1 MKLSDRLK
9 NYRKEQ
15 NLTQQDLAN
24 KLFVSRSAVAK
35 WEQDRGYP
43 DKTMLASLS
52 KLLGIEKEE
61 LISNETIKNI
71 ALDSAQTI
79 SKNNKVT
86 LFLCISLAILCAFSV
101 FLGVYVFGQKTE
113 NKPIVTTETIKQEGY
128 FEFDPNFQHGYI
140 FSTYNYL
147 TENKT
152 QLYKNYPHLFSY
164 KVPCYNVYGK
174 PMLFSELRTGY
185 LVMTFINKTTT
196 KYNNKTTITYTADKI
211 VVLDDYLDGDYYVKG
226 FFISTE
232 AYYGDYPPIY
242 ARFLGYTDYKPNV
255 SQDGTVWEYSS
266 GDKYWSPRYRYPYFI
281 CIKNGYAYCELTT
294 LKTSTGRQTT
304 KNPLTDYTCKI
315 TYEMDITLSPD
326 TKEVLIYALDN
337 SEKGY
342 TLHNNRTSNYGDTSF
357 TINAIDA
364 ESSSFQA
371 RHIEI
376 IVNVIWS
383 KTEDYVVIQEFDQN
397 NNLLKTSALIG
408 NPEDYEKGSANGRYF
423 TLQENTAYVL
433 ASKNSNTPILLKKGE
448 KVNLRVSTK
457 YGYYLMVS
465 YELT

>member
-86 LFLCISLAILCAFSV
+86 LFLCISLAILCAFSI
-101 FLGVYVFGQKTE
+101 FLGIYVFGQKTE
-113 NKPIVTTETIKQEGY
+113 NKPIVTIETIKQEGY

-211 VVLDDYLDGDYYVKG
+211 VVLDDYLDGDNYVKG

-232 AYYGDYPPIY
+232 TYDGEYPPIY
-242 ARFLGYTDYKPNV
+242 APESGYNKYKPNV
-255 SQDGTVWEYSS
+255 LDSGFVYEAAVGNRVFFPEDRYPFLFAKGNTCVYSS
-266 GDKYWSPRYRYPYFI
+266 NSPLSIVSAFSEE
-281 CIKNGYAYCELTT
+281 IKNQF
-294 LKTSTGRQTT
+294 TG
-304 KNPLTDYTCKI
+304 YTCKI
-315 TYEMDITLSPD
+315 KREAEITLSPNVQ
-326 TKEVLIYALDN
+326 KVYIYALDN

-342 TLHNNRTSNYGDTSF
+342 FLYSSSQVKRNTYIKIDIVNAEATSTANRHSEI
-357 TINAIDA
+357 TINIIWPD
-364 ESSSFQA
+364 
-371 RHIEI
+371 IEDW
-376 IVNVIWS
+376 VI
-383 KTEDYVVIQEFDQN
+383 IQEYDQN
-397 NNLLKTSALIG
+397 NVLIKTSCLIG
-408 NPEDYEKGSANGRYF
+408 KHEDDRTFKLEDDTAFVLTSKGSGEPEL
-423 TLQENTAYVL
+423 LQRGDKI
-433 ASKNSNTPILLKKGE
+433 SLK
-448 KVNLRVSTK
+448 VSTI
-457 YGYYLMVS
+457 YGYVVS
-465 YELT
+465 AKYTLS